1 MWGMMARIFS
11 DLSTSAVMVVV
22 LGLACGCSRGPAVG
36 TIEGD
41 VTLDGQPLAKGHLEF
56 TPVDGQSQT
65 AGAIIENGKFTATVP
80 VTKMQVRIRSP
91 KVVGKRLSY
100 GPGSPLED
108 EVAEALP
115 AKYNEKSDLTLD
127 VQKGKQEVRY
137 DLKSK

>member
-1 MWGMMARIFS
+1 MVS
-11 DLSTSAVMVVV
+11 SLAVRLAAALIISV
-22 LGLACGCSRGPAVG
+22 LAVAGGCSRGPAVG
-36 TIEGD
+36 TIAGD
-41 VTLDGQPLAKGHLEF
+41 VTLDGHPLAKGHLEF
-56 TPVDGQSQT
+56 TPADGQSQT

-80 VTKMQVRIRSP
+80 VTKMLVRIRSP

-115 AKYNEKSDLTLD
+115 AKYNEKSELTLD